1 MTGRMAYK
9 KTITRKGSKYV
20 LDDMNMRILDE
31 LIGDARTPKMEIGKR
46 LNLAR
51 SSVRERI
58 EDMEAA
64 GIIEGYTAV
73 INWNLL
79 NLDECSCG

>member
-1 MTGRMAYK
+1 MAYK
-9 KTITRKGSKYV
+9 KKIVRKGNKLI
-20 LDDMNMRILDE
+20 LDETNMKILDE
-31 LIGDARTPKMEIGKR
+31 LIDDARAPKMEIGKR

-73 INWNLL
+73 INWDKIDN
-79 NLDECSCG
+79 GGK